1 VVSVSQ
7 DFRGGTGESG
17 QDIEHGVVGERLAV
31 GFPYGQRQAQ
41 HRCHDQLPP
50 LPVLM
55 LRRIGRQHRLRQ
67 HRLRQH
73 RLRQHRLRQHRLR
86 LIPAG
91 QDAVADLAGIGD
103 GERPAG
109 LEQRQLPG
117 HHRRAEPR
125 IVEYLGRELRASPRR
140 RMEPAV

>member
-55 LRRIGRQHRLRQ
+55 LRRIG
-67 HRLRQH
+67 RQH